1 MKIFVSRTF
10 PGTALER
17 LKNSGHEVAISEF
30 DRPLTPEELLE
41 RAKGVDA
48 LLSFLTDKIDGEVLD
63 AIGPQL
69 KVVSNYAVGFDNIV
83 VPDATSRGIVVSNTP
98 CDEVNEAVAEHT
110 WALLLSLARR
120 VTEADESTKRG
131 SYHGWE
137 PGIFLG
143 STLKG
148 KTLGIVGMGRIGEM
162 VARRAQGFEMTVLYN
177 KRTPDPKAEEE
188 LHVKFASLD
197 DLLAQSDFV
206 SLHAP
211 LTDETRHMMNHDRF
225 GKMKNGSYFINT
237 ARGPMVDEYALVEA
251 LRTGKLAGA
260 GLDVFD
266 AEPNMNPEL
275 VGMENVILTPH
286 IASATFEA
294 REKMGNL
301 AVDAILGTL
310 SQNKPTTIVNDD
322 VWDHRRT

>member
-1 MKIFVSRTF
+1 MKVFVSRKF
-10 PGTALER
+10 PGTALSR
-17 LKNSGHEVAISEF
+17 LQSSGHEVVISEF
-30 DRPLTPEELLE
+30 DRPLTAEELLE

-83 VPDATSRGIVVSNTP
+83 VPDATNRGIVVSNTP

-110 WALLLSLARR
+110 WALMLTLARR

-131 SYHGWE
+131 AYHGWE

-143 STLKG
+143 TSLRG
-148 KTLGIVGMGRIGEM
+148 KTLGVIGLGRIGEM
-162 VARRAQGFEMTVLYN
+162 VAKRAKGFEMKVLYN
-177 KRTPDPKAEEE
+177 KRTPDQKAEQE
-188 LHVKFASLD
+188 LGVQFASID
-197 DLLAQSDFV
+197 DLLSQSDFV

-211 LTDETRHMMNHDRF
+211 LTDETRHMMNTDRF
-225 GKMKNGSYFINT
+225 NKMKQGSFFVNT

-251 LRTGKLAGA
+251 LRNGKIAGA

-266 AEPNMNPEL
+266 AEPDVNPEL
-275 VGMENVILTPH
+275 VGMENVVLTPH

-301 AVDAILGTL
+301 AVDAILNTL
-310 SQNKPTTIVNDD
+310 NGQKPETIVEASM
-322 VWDHRRT
+322 WDNRRT

>member
-1 MKIFVSRTF
+1 MKVFVSRKF
-10 PGTALER
+10 PGNSLAR
-17 LKNSGHEVAISEF
+17 LQSSGHEVVISEF
-30 DRPLTPEELLE
+30 DRPISAEELLE

-110 WALLLSLARR
+110 WALMLTLARR

-131 SYHGWE
+131 AYHGWE

-143 STLKG
+143 TSLRG
-148 KTLGIVGMGRIGEM
+148 KTLGVIGLGRIGEM
-162 VARRAQGFEMTVLYN
+162 VARRAKGFEMNVLYN
-177 KRTPDPKAEEE
+177 KRTPDQKAEEE
-188 LHVKFASLD
+188 LGVHFASID
-197 DLLAQSDFV
+197 DLLSQSDFV

-211 LTDETRHMMNHDRF
+211 LTNETRHMMNADLF
-225 GKMKNGSYFINT
+225 NKMKKGSFFVNT

-251 LRTGKLAGA
+251 LRNGKLAGA

-266 AEPNMNPEL
+266 AEPNVNPEL
-275 VGMENVILTPH
+275 VGMENVVLTPH
-286 IASATFEA
+286 IASATYEA

-301 AVDAILGTL
+301 AVDAILNTL
-310 SQNKPTTIVNDD
+310 NGQKPETIVDESM
-322 VWDHRRT
+322 WDNRRT

>member
-1 MKIFVSRTF
+1 MKIFVSRSF
-10 PGTALER
+10 PGTALDS
-17 LKNSGHEVAISEF
+17 LKSSGHEVTISPF
-30 DRPLTPEELLE
+30 DRPLTAEELLVH
-41 RAKGVDA
+41 AKGVDG

-63 AIGPQL
+63 ALGPQL
-69 KVVSNYAVGFDNIV
+69 KIVSNYAVGFDNIV
-83 VPDATSRGIVVSNTP
+83 VPEATNRGIVVSNTP

-120 VTEADESTKRG
+120 VVEADESTKRG
-131 SYHGWE
+131 AYHGWE

-143 STLKG
+143 ASLKG
-148 KTLGIVGMGRIGEM
+148 KTLGIIGMGRIGEM
-162 VARRAQGFEMTVLYN
+162 VARRAKGFEMKVLYN
-177 KRTPDPKAEEE
+177 KRTPDPKAESE
-188 LHVKFASLD
+188 LGVTFASVD

-225 GKMKNGSYFINT
+225 SKMKNGSYLINT

-286 IASATFEA
+286 IASATYEA
-294 REKMGNL
+294 REKMGRL
-301 AVDAILGTL
+301 AVDAILQTL
-310 SQNKPTTIVNDD
+310 TSQQPQTIVNPD
-322 VWDHRRT
+322 VWDHRRV

>member
-1 MKIFVSRTF
+1 MKVFVSRKF
-10 PGTALER
+10 PGTALAR
-17 LKNSGHEVAISEF
+17 LQSSGHEVVISEF
-30 DRPLTPEELLE
+30 DRPLNSEELLE
-41 RAKGVDA
+41 RARGVDA

-110 WALLLSLARR
+110 WALMLTLARR

-131 SYHGWE
+131 AYHGWE

-143 STLKG
+143 TSLRG
-148 KTLGIVGMGRIGEM
+148 KTLGVIGLGRIGEM
-162 VARRAQGFEMTVLYN
+162 VAKRAKGFEMKVLYN
-177 KRTPDPKAEEE
+177 KRTPDQKAEQE
-188 LHVKFASLD
+188 LGVQFASID
-197 DLLAQSDFV
+197 DLLSQSDFV

-211 LTDETRHMMNHDRF
+211 LTDETRHMMNTDRF
-225 GKMKNGSYFINT
+225 NKMKKGSFFVNT
-237 ARGPMVDEYALVEA
+237 ARGPMVDEYALVDA
-251 LRTGKLAGA
+251 LRNGKIAGA

-266 AEPNMNPEL
+266 AEPDVNPEL
-275 VGMENVILTPH
+275 VGMENVVLTPH
-286 IASATFEA
+286 IASATYEA

-301 AVDAILGTL
+301 AVDAILNTL
-310 SQNKPTTIVNDD
+310 NGQKPETIVDESM
-322 VWDHRRT
+322 WDNRRT

>member
-1 MKIFVSRTF
+1 MKIFVSRKF
-10 PGTALER
+10 PGTALDR
-17 LKNSGHEVAISEF
+17 LQNSGHEVVISEF
-30 DRPLTPEELLE
+30 DRPLSAEELLDK
-41 RAKGVDA
+41 AKGVDA

-69 KVVSNYAVGFDNIV
+69 KVVSNYAVGFDNINI
-83 VPDATSRGIVVSNTP
+83 PDASSRGIVVSNTP

-110 WALLLSLARR
+110 WALILTLARR

-131 SYHGWE
+131 AYHGWE

-143 STLKG
+143 ASLKG
-148 KTLGIVGMGRIGEM
+148 KTLGVIGLGRIGEM
-162 VARRAQGFEMTVLYN
+162 VARRAKGFEITVLYN
-177 KRTPDPKAEEE
+177 KRTPDAKAEEE
-188 LHVKFASLD
+188 LGVKFADLD
-197 DLLAQSDFV
+197 TLLSQSDFV

-211 LTDETRHMMNHDRF
+211 LTDETRHLMNADRF
-225 GKMKNGSYFINT
+225 SKMKQGSYFVNT

-251 LRTGKLAGA
+251 LKNGKLRGA

-266 AEPNMNPEL
+266 AEPDVNPEL
-275 VGMENVILTPH
+275 IGMENVILTPH

-301 AVDAILGTL
+301 AVDAILSTL
-310 SQNKPTTIVNDD
+310 TNNKPETIVNAD
-322 VWDHRRT
+322 VWDHHRE